1 MTAAYLLRSEATLSK
16 IGDVEEVRVIH
27 ADGSE
32 GVARLKIVGI
42 SQAQQPSG
50 GDDGAV
56 QGQSTG
62 TP

>member
-1 MTAAYLLRSEATLSK
+1 VTAAHLLRSEATLSK

-32 GVARLKIVGI
+32 GVARLKVVGI
-42 SQAQQPSG
+42 SQTQQPSG

-56 QGQSTG
+56 QGQSSG
-62 TP
+62 SP